1 MLTFVQIGNS
11 STETLSFLNQLKTP
25 LLEIIEDEK
34 MDSDVRAAS
43 VKALGFGIFTS
54 NENSA
59 DAIGILDKFET
70 IFSGSFAK
78 GDGTLRTLTAK
89 TYDFH
94 STTLATWS
102 LLLSIMPMHVVNKLC
117 VK

>member
-34 MDSDVRAAS
+34 MDTDVRAAS

-59 DAIGILDKFET
+59 DAIGILDKFEA

-94 STTLATWS
+94 SATLATWS